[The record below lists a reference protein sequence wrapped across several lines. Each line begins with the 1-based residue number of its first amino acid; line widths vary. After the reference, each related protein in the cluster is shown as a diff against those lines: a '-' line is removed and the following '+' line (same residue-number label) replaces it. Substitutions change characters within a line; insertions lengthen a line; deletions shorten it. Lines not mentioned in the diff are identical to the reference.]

1 MAELVRQL
9 ADLGVRAGDILLV
22 HTSFRALRPIEGGP
36 LGLIRALR
44 EILGPSGTLIM
55 PSWSGD
61 DDEPFDPATSSAA
74 ADLGVT
80 ADLFWRLPGVLRSDH
95 VHAFAAA
102 GPEAK
107 AILADPLP
115 LPPHGPLSPV
125 GRVHELDG
133 KILLLGVGHDA
144 NTSLH
149 LAELMADVPYRTP
162 SYCTVLRHGRK
173 QRIDYGENNHCCQRF
188 ALADDWLRRDGLQ
201 QEGPVGHAS
210 ARLMRSRDLVRLA
223 LEQLAEDRLLF
234 LHAPQDHCEEC
245 DEARMSVGHP

>member
-22 HTSFRALRPIEGGP
+22 HTSFRALRPVEGGP

-44 EILGPSGTLIM
+44 EVLGPSGTVVM

-125 GRVHELDG
+125 GRVHEHDG

-162 SYCTVLRHGRK
+162 GYCTVLRHGRK
-173 QRIDYGENNHCCQRF
+173 QRIVVKG
-188 ALADDWLRRDGLQ
+188 LADRHRSKAD
-201 QEGPVGHAS
+201 
-210 ARLMRSRDLVRLA
+210 ARLLYEDLTPAPTPEQIEMRRMERIFRA
-223 LEQLAEDRLLF
+223 QMTPAK
-234 LHAPQDHCEEC
+234 APDKRQRRAIRQMKE
-245 DEARMSVGHP
+245 RS